1 MPSRRRVLTGMRGE
15 QPGGPQL
22 VGITQLLRL
31 SARQRHQPGFR
42 LGGDNRIASCPR
54 PIIQR
59 LDYAQFRRSLQTA
72 CHRLLRHSNRAR
84 HCISRRVVQIG
95 QDNPRPF
102 DTARGLG
109 SRPSNLQQTSPL
121 FGISRQRDHSTRCY
135 HWTPSPI
142 PAPHTTYRQKE
153 KSIRNILIFWNLYT
167 SSIPD
172 WARLSWKNRRRPSP
186 ARPWPLQLITTR
198 GSEVGAAVP
207 LEILPSPERLGHEA
221 RVRFWIGPA
230 PRHWLGRHHR
240 CFIPSVGS

>member
-1 MPSRRRVLTGMRGE
+1 VRLDLVLGQDLADRPLGQLRQARMPSRRRVLTGMRGE

-153 KSIRNILIFWNLYT
+153 KSIRNILIFRNLYT
-167 SSIPD
+167 S
-172 WARLSWKNRRRPSP
+172 LSRSTTK
-186 ARPWPLQLITTR
+186 LIR
-198 GSEVGAAVP
+198 GISAG
-207 LEILPSPERLGHEA
+207 IYFHSR
-221 RVRFWIGPA
+221 
-230 PRHWLGRHHR
+230 
-240 CFIPSVGS
+240 S

>member
-153 KSIRNILIFWNLYT
+153 KSIRNILIFRNLYT
-167 SSIPD
+167 SFNINTPRKD
-172 WARLSWKNRRRPSP
+172 WGDALRALISRTYGIDSQGIVCRKKGPPRDEARDNRRKQKMSP
-186 ARPWPLQLITTR
+186 AASR
-198 GSEVGAAVP
+198 GSATRRTARRKLAV
-207 LEILPSPERLGHEA
+207 L
-221 RVRFWIGPA
+221 F
-230 PRHWLGRHHR
+230 
-240 CFIPSVGS
+240 

>member
-153 KSIRNILIFWNLYT
+153 KSIRNILIFRNLYT
-167 SSIPD
+167 RLCPVIRTGVPSGAVIRKLSRLVVPSRIPKTC
-172 WARLSWKNRRRPSP
+172 LRP
-186 ARPWPLQLITTR
+186 I
-198 GSEVGAAVP
+198 AVP
-207 LEILPSPERLGHEA
+207 KAICAVLLALGTN
-221 RVRFWIGPA
+221 
-230 PRHWLGRHHR
+230 
-240 CFIPSVGS
+240 